1 MKKNSTKEK
10 AIPLK
15 LKHYIQKGG
24 GGGLIESGAL
34 KINSVGS
41 LLENASTQD
50 MNKCK
55 KPVNFNGYS

>member
-1 MKKNSTKEK
+1 MKKKFHQRKGHSTQAET
-10 AIPLK
+10 L
-15 LKHYIQKGG
+15 YSERGD
-24 GGGLIESGAL
+24 LIESGAL